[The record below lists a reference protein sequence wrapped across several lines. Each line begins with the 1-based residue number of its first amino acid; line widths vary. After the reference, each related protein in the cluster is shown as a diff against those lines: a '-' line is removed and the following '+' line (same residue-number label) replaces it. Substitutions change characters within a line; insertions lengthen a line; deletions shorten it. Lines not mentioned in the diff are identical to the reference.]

1 MAEISIETVGE
12 MADFDEEPI
21 LGGKLMKILSWLSV
35 FSAAGTGQSLSH
47 ESETTRWVI
56 DPLSHPVLDTMSER
70 ELGDVPFRLTA
81 RRTDYE
87 TGAARVGCG

>member
-1 MAEISIETVGE
+1 
-12 MADFDEEPI
+12 
-21 LGGKLMKILSWLSV
+21 MKILSFLRV
-35 FSAAGTGQSLSH
+35 FSVADTRQGRSR

-81 RRTDYE
+81 RRTAYE
-87 TGAARVGCG
+87 TGTAQTGCG